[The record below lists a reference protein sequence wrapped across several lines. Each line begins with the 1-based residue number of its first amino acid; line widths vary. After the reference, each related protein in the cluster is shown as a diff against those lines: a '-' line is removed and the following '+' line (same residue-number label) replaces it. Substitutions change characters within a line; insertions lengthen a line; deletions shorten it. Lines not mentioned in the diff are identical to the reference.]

1 MRGDGDVLEPLDPF
15 APYRSPKAA
24 TPAQIKQWDDAQP
37 VFRSI
42 YARLDDVCAR
52 SLAMID
58 AAHGIP
64 TACQFRVWRRFDRCC
79 H

>member
-1 MRGDGDVLEPLDPF
+1 MRGSGDVLEPFDPF
-15 APYRSPKAA
+15 APYRSPKAV
-24 TPAQIKQWDDAQP
+24 TPDHPRFVKWEEAQP
-37 VFRSI
+37 VFASI
-42 YARLDDVCAR
+42 YDACAR

-64 TACQFRVWRRFDRCC
+64 SPLQFRVWRRFDRCC